1 MRKEVCCFSWTEGGV
16 HRNASIKKAKKIQKE
31 VRHRSL
37 SCRNTSFSQCKVCSS
52 NVKTSLEHEG
62 GFRSI
67 LK

>member
-1 MRKEVCCFSWTEGGV
+1 MRKEVCCFSCIEGGLY
-16 HRNASIKKAKKIQKE
+16 RNVSIKKVKMMEKE

-37 SCRNTSFSQCKVCSS
+37 SDKNTSFPQCKVCSS
-52 NVKTSLEHEG
+52 NVITNLEHEG